1 MDLNWLSPLAEARPV
16 GDKGWGSFAR
26 EPIPAGTTVAA
37 FGGHVVP
44 RSLLETLP
52 VDRQNRSIQVDDD
65 LFLAS
70 AELPE
75 PGDMVNHSCDPNC
88 GLVGAMVVVAMRDLA
103 VGEEITFDYAMCD
116 GTDYDEF
123 PCECGSPRCR
133 GTVTG
138 NDWRL
143 PALQARYRGWFSPY
157 LERRIVRLSD
167 PDVARV

>member
-143 PALQARYRGWFSPY
+143 PALRARYRGWFSPY